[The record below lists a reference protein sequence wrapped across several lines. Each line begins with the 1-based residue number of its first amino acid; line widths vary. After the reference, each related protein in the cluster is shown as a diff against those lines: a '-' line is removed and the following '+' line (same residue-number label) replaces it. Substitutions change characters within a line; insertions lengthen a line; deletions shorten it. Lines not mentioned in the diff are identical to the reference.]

1 MVQMMRLFVI
11 GALFWFLH
19 NQLVMLVI
27 EGLCSVCILNRLSS
41 SCASYVHFL
50 LLVTCSVV

>member
-1 MVQMMRLFVI
+1 MMRLFVI